1 MLSYRSRWSWIPR
14 SWPWWS
20 SFSLSVSAL
29 VPVCV
34 CECVQKSFSA
44 STYIYHSLV
53 KERPWVEHLT
63 SLPKRRVDV
72 LLSVSAFNHKRVPMY
87 VSIAHKFAEM
97 LDER

>member
-1 MLSYRSRWSWIPR
+1 MDSKILAMVEQFLSLCFRSCS
-14 SWPWWS
+14 
-20 SFSLSVSAL
+20 
-29 VPVCV
+29 CV

-53 KERPWVEHLT
+53 KERAWVEHLT
-63 SLPKRRVDV
+63 SLPKTGMDV